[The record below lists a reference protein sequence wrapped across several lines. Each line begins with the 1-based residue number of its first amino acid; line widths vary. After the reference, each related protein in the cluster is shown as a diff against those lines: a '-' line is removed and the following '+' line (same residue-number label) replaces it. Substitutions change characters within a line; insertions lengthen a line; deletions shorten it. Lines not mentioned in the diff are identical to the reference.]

1 MGSQGRYN
9 RTIDHNFATFY
20 IIKLRQF
27 SNLDSDRDDGVEH
40 YE

>member
-1 MGSQGRYN
+1 MGSQGRYDW
-9 RTIDHNFATFY
+9 TIDHDFATFY
-20 IIKLRQF
+20 IKLLQF